1 MLDDLA
7 IEAERLR
14 IDGANFRVH
23 RFARQVGIT
32 LSLIATIGAKRGLLK
47 AEPERWLPLLG
58 SPQLDRHHSC

>member
-23 RFARQVGIT
+23 QFARQ
-32 LSLIATIGAKRGLLK
+32 LA
-47 AEPERWLPLLG
+47 
-58 SPQLDRHHSC
+58 SPFR